1 MTVAGNCILRK
12 TNCVTL
18 PHKDIGQ
25 FIDNWIICI
34 CVLSIYL
41 FICILFIYLFVH
53 YQGKC
58 QSFGSHLLEINTE
71 SEQKWL
77 YDKGSFLCFKQFY
90 LSWPSD
96 YVHDIIMLLNLR
108 KLCQVL
114 NFWTFLGFKSKL
126 IFVNSYFAGTD
137 HRLLSSW

>member
-25 FIDNWIICI
+25 FIDNWIICMCFI
-34 CVLSIYL
+34 HL

-58 QSFGSHLLEINTE
+58 QSFWSHLLEINTE

-96 YVHDIIMLLNLR
+96 YVHHIIMLLNLR

-114 NFWTFLGFKSKL
+114 NFLTFLGFKSKL
-126 IFVNSYFAGTD
+126 IFLNSYFAGTG

>member
-18 PHKDIGQ
+18 PHKDIGK
-25 FIDNWIICI
+25 FIDNLIICI

-114 NFWTFLGFKSKL
+114 NFLTFLGFKSKL
-126 IFVNSYFAGTD
+126 IFFNSYFAGTGN
-137 HRLLSSW
+137 RLLSS

>member
-1 MTVAGNCILRK
+1 M
-12 TNCVTL
+12 TL

-25 FIDNWIICI
+25 CIDNWIICI

-53 YQGKC
+53 YQGKW

-96 YVHDIIMLLNLR
+96 YVNDLIMLLNLW

-114 NFWTFLGFKSKL
+114 NFLTFLGFKSKL
-126 IFVNSYFAGTD
+126 IFFNSYFAGTGN
-137 HRLLSSW
+137 RLLSSW